1 MAAAK
6 KKTARGRKQDRARVA
21 GGQKHEVGT
30 SPRKQDDRLQ
40 RSRKLSKRSA
50 TAGSASRSVSG
61 ARSLLASIVQR
72 VA

>member
-6 KKTARGRKQDRARVA
+6 KKTARGRKQDRARVPA
-21 GGQKHEVGT
+21 GKSMKWGT